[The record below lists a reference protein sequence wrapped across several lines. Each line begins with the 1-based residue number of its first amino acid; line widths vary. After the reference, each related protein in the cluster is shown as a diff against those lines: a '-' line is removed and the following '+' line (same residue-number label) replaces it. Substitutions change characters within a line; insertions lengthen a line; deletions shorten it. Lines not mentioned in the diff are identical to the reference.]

1 MENEILP
8 NLFQLDCESGLKMVD
23 IYWSLCQ
30 NKSNMKELEEWS
42 FEVKMANQIIVQKFE
57 NLNLHERLRILGD
70 NDEIPEFNLEYG
82 DENPQI
88 GKMKE

>member
-1 MENEILP
+1 
-8 NLFQLDCESGLKMVD
+8 
-23 IYWSLCQ
+23 
-30 NKSNMKELEEWS
+30 MKELEEWS